1 MEDITGLLEE
11 YLLVPKVAAEN
22 ERDAARDA
30 LRQQFEDLSHLV
42 LDEEIWILF
51 LEDQY
56 DITSLKTKLNSKNDQ
71 ERAEIFKVRFTSDFL
86 YFRYSNWYCSLE
98 WLV

>member
-30 LRQQFEDLSHLV
+30 LRQQFEDLGHLV
-42 LDEEIWILF
+42 LDEEIWKLF

-71 ERAEIFKVRFTSDFL
+71 ERAEIFKVRFTSIFL
-86 YFRYSNWYCSLE
+86 Y
-98 WLV
+98 